1 MELYYKVV
9 PDLVMQI
16 KQLCTQT
23 IRNWFWF
30 FPVRLKTNRRK
41 EADKGKNSFF
51 HSGNYNSFECQ
62 LKPFSGPRSPFGIL
76 KHFGFKHGSWKTWN
90 EFQEFHLRG
99 QQLCK
104 WEKISTPTGLLWY
117 VSLFRNSNMAAI
129 YDVMRSR
136 LYYHNMDV
144 SHLNPLERPSR
155 L

>member
-1 MELYYKVV
+1 MELYYEVV

-76 KHFGFKHGSWKTWN
+76 KHFGFKHGSWKTCN
-90 EFQEFHLRG
+90 EFQEF
-99 QQLCK
+99 
-104 WEKISTPTGLLWY
+104 
-117 VSLFRNSNMAAI
+117 SLTWPAAVQMRKDFNSHGFAMVRVIGNMAAI